1 VGHGGAVENA
11 IEIRASC
18 ERVFDYCTDML
29 REPEWNPRMRQVAKT
44 TDGPIGAGTRWETG
58 FMKND
63 AMIVEYM
70 HFERPTTWESVGH
83 SRRLEVKM
91 VGEVSS
97 TEDGRASSFAPNCTG
112 KARSGSCSR
121 CSRASSTSVKSA
133 IWLQS
138 RPRSNG
144 DQSSE
149 RHRPPT
155 ASSSAAIVSHFHQK
169 ATTGEPFQASAAALD
184 MCGRGS

>member
-97 TEDGRASSFAPNCTG
+97 TEDGARLLIRTELHG
-112 KARSGSCSR
+112 KGALGL
-121 CSRASSTSVKSA
+121 
-133 IWLQS
+133 LQPVLT
-138 RPRSNG
+138 RLFHKRE
-144 DQSSE
+144 E
-149 RHRPPT
+149 RNL
-155 ASSSAAIVSHFHQK
+155 AAIK
-169 ATTGEPFQASAAALD
+169 AALE
-184 MCGRGS
+184 R